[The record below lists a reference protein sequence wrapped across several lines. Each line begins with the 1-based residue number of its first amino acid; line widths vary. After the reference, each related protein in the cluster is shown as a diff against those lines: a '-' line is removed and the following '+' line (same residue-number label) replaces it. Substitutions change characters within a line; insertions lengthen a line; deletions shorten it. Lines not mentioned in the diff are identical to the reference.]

1 MFEGPGIFVL
11 VILAVVV
18 FYLLRAIRMV
28 PQGYNYT
35 VERFGRYV
43 RTLGP
48 GLGLIVPF
56 IDRIGAKMNMME
68 RVIQVPSQEVIT
80 KDNAMVTVDGVAF
93 YQVMDAPKATYE
105 VVELENAIINMVMTN
120 IRTVMGSMELDSLLS
135 QRDDINHKLLGVVDQ
150 ATNPWGVKMT
160 RIEIKDINPPR
171 DLVDSMGR
179 QMKAEREKR
188 ASILEAEGL
197 RQAAILKAEG
207 EKQAVVLQAEGR
219 REAAFRDAEARERS
233 AEAEAKAT
241 ELVSTAIA
249 NGNVQAIN
257 YFVANNYV
265 KALEAI
271 AQSPNQKILM
281 MPLDATSI
289 LGSIGG
295 IAEIAREAFGGGS
308 TETPQAQG
316 RIARSRRNP
325 KTIGDITPCKTSF
338 PLLEFGS
345 GGLRP
350 AFSCSWNFWRRAFS
364 SCGSPSPLPPL
375 ALSIISSTCPGS
387 LNCWPLPALRL
398 SMFFSRRPWYS
409 KGNLQNSDQPNL
421 NQRIYAFVGK
431 SFVLSEPIVNG
442 QGKLDIEG
450 TRWDV
455 LGPDLAKG
463 ATVKVTAV
471 EGMKLRVTEA

>member
-1 MFEGPGIFVL
+1 MFEGPGVFVL

-105 VVELENAIINMVMTN
+105 VVDLENAIINMVMTN

-197 RQAAILKAEG
+197 RQAARLGLRNFTVLVSHVLVPPAITAIMESPQCRVEGFLAAGHVCTVMGTSEYERLAERFRVPIVVTGFEPLDILHGIESKAL
-207 EKQAVVLQAEGR
+207 AL
-219 REAAFRDAEARERS
+219 RDTPPLGNVMEMAEAQADIELAMERPLFTPAIKPVMTSRNNGHSRNPASRSKRIRGKKAARESVPATLS
-233 AEAEAKAT
+233 AAAT
-241 ELVSTAIA
+241 FPRKCHAPHNLPTMSP
-249 NGNVQAIN
+249 
-257 YFVANNYV
+257 VAN
-265 KALEAI
+265 
-271 AQSPNQKILM
+271 
-281 MPLDATSI
+281 
-289 LGSIGG
+289 
-295 IAEIAREAFGGGS
+295 
-308 TETPQAQG
+308 TP
-316 RIARSRRNP
+316 
-325 KTIGDITPCKTSF
+325 
-338 PLLEFGS
+338 
-345 GGLRP
+345 
-350 AFSCSWNFWRRAFS
+350 
-364 SCGSPSPLPPL
+364 
-375 ALSIISSTCPGS
+375 
-387 LNCWPLPALRL
+387 
-398 SMFFSRRPWYS
+398 
-409 KGNLQNSDQPNL
+409 
-421 NQRIYAFVGK
+421 
-431 SFVLSEPIVNG
+431 
-442 QGKLDIEG
+442 
-450 TRWDV
+450 
-455 LGPDLAKG
+455 
-463 ATVKVTAV
+463 
-471 EGMKLRVTEA
+471 